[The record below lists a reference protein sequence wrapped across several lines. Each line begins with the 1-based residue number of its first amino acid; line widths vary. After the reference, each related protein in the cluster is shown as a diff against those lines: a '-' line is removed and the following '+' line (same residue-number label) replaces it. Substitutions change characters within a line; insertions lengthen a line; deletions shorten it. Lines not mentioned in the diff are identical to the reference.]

1 MFTLPSRSIQTLLY
15 LDIIML
21 FQTIMRSVTGVVM
34 KKNIKMKLFFSST
47 VDLAKLGDLYKS
59 FNEKRDSQ
67 VQ

>member
-1 MFTLPSRSIQTLLY
+1 
-15 LDIIML
+15 ML